1 MKINQFGFY
10 HAPGGQEVSV
20 QLTLDFASNET
31 FEPQDGQ
38 ALIDLIANNLSMSR
52 GGAVASPSSLAPAV
66 VLSAT
71 TSRRSRTASS
81 AEAASPASTES
92 KPETTENPT
101 PRGRRRGSA
110 APAET
115 AETKTAPSEA
125 ASSPSDAP
133 AIGRRRRVAA
143 EPTEPTIADA
153 ELLKAASE
161 AASVLGPDNVT
172 VALKEFGVDQ
182 VQELKGYDLRKEFLD
197 YLGTWVA
204 EAKAA

>member
-1 MKINQFGFY
+1 MKITDLTAHNGIQ
-10 HAPGGQEVSV
+10 PGDDNDSV
-20 QLTLDFASNET
+20 QVYLRFARNEE
-31 FEPQDGQ
+31 FEPQDGEAISAAVSSLLS
-38 ALIDLIANNLSMSR
+38 ALR
-52 GGAVASPSSLAPAV
+52 GGAVASPSLPA
-66 VLSAT
+66 
-71 TSRRSRTASS
+71 TSTASDAKPGRRSRTASS
-81 AEAASPASTES
+81 AEPASTTTTEAA
-92 KPETTENPT
+92 TENPT
-101 PRGRRRGSA
+101 PRGRRRGTT

-133 AIGRRRRVAA
+133 APRRRRSAA